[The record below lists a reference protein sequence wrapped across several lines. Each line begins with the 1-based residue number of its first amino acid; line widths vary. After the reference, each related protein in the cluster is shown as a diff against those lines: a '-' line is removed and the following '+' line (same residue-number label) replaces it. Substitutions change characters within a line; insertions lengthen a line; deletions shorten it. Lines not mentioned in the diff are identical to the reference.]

1 MTQTYTRTYQS
12 IEHLYYIVFI
22 TVTKKVYVPLIK
34 KPCSLKETDARWLTL
49 PFYNWQTSN

>member
-22 TVTKKVYVPLIK
+22 TVTKKVYVPVIK

-49 PFYNWQTSN
+49 PFYN